1 MENNL
6 ITEISKIHKMM
17 GVSLINEGKNPLS
30 SLLKLVINTL
40 DDTTKTY
47 IKSLMS
53 GTMDSTAKQEL
64 ITLFKSDEGETIIAN
79 LKTNIAKEKDT
90 VTRALA
96 KKELELIE
104 NLIKTGAKKTSLEID
119 NLIKSAKQQLKSDTK
134 FTEIIGKATNPNQAT
149 KSVETF
155 LENGIRS
162 GKNFNKMYRDCI
174 SQAKKAPGVKQA
186 IHDERIAKATQAL
199 DYVNILG
206 WKGNVGV
213 LAVVYLWSQD
223 IISFKWVQDA
233 LKKLGGKF
241 SKEDPSLNNGTT
253 PEKPDNS
260 GEDKVD
266 WSKYK

>member
-17 GVSLINEGKNPLS
+17 GVSLITEATNPIS
-30 SLLKLVINTL
+30 SLLKLVIKSL

-53 GTMDSTAKQEL
+53 GTMDSTAKSEL

-79 LKTNIAKEKDT
+79 LKTQIAKETDT

-104 NLIKTGAKKTSLEID
+104 NLIKTGAKKTSLQMD
-119 NLIKSAKQQLKSDTK
+119 TLIKSAKQQLKSDTK
-134 FTEIIGKATNPNQAT
+134 FTEIINKATNPSQAT
-149 KSVETF
+149 KSVEAF

-162 GKNFNKMYRDCI
+162 GKNFNKMYRDCL

-186 IHDERIAKATQAL
+186 IHDARIARLKESL
-199 DYVNILG
+199 DYLNILG
-206 WKGNVGV
+206 WKGNVAV
-213 LAVVYLWSQD
+213 LGIIYLWSQD
-223 IISFKWVQDA
+223 IIGFGWVQDA

-241 SKEDPSLNNGTT
+241 SKEDPSLNNGGGSTS
-253 PEKPDNS
+253 DNG
-260 GEDKVD
+260 GENKVD

>member
-17 GVSLINEGKNPLS
+17 GVSLITEATNPIS
-30 SLLKLVINTL
+30 SLLRLVIKNL
-40 DDTTKTY
+40 DNTTKTY

-53 GTMDSTAKQEL
+53 GTLDSTGKQEL
-64 ITLFKSDEGETIIAN
+64 ITLFKSDEGETIITN
-79 LKTNIAKEKDT
+79 LKNQIAKETDR
-90 VTRALA
+90 VTLALA
-96 KKELELIE
+96 KKELDIIE
-104 NLIKTGAKKTSLEID
+104 SLIKTGVKKTSLQMD

-134 FTEIIGKATNPNQAT
+134 FTELIGKATNPSQAT

-162 GKNFNKMYRDCI
+162 GKSFSKMYGDCI
-174 SQAKKAPGVKQA
+174 TQAKKAPGVKQA
-186 IHDERIAKATQAL
+186 IHDARIARLKESL
-199 DYVNILG
+199 DYLNILG

-213 LAVVYLWSQD
+213 LGLIYLWSQD
-223 IISFKWVQDA
+223 IIGFGWVQDA

-241 SKEDPSLNNGTT
+241 SKEDPALNN
-253 PEKPDNS
+253 EKTPDNG
-260 GEDKVD
+260 GENKVD

>member
-17 GVSLINEGKNPLS
+17 GVSLITEATNPIS
-30 SLLKLVINTL
+30 SLLRLVIKNL
-40 DDTTKTY
+40 DNTTKTY

-79 LKTNIAKEKDT
+79 LKTQIAKETDT

-104 NLIKTGAKKTSLEID
+104 NLIKTGAKKTSLQMD
-119 NLIKSAKQQLKSDTK
+119 NLIKSAKNQLKSDTK
-134 FTEIIGKATNPNQAT
+134 FTEIIGKATNRTDAI

-155 LENGIRS
+155 LESGIRS
-162 GKNFNKMYRDCI
+162 GKNYNQMYRDCI
-174 SQAKKAPGVKQA
+174 SQAKKAPGVKEALHQA
-186 IHDERIAKATQAL
+186 RIAKALQAL

-223 IISFKWVQDA
+223 IISFGWVQDFF
-233 LKKLGGKF
+233 KKLGGKF
-241 SKEDPSLNNGTT
+241 SKEDSSLNNGGGGNTQ
-253 PEKPDNS
+253 EKPNNS
-260 GEDKVD
+260 GIG
-266 WSKYK
+266 KYD